1 VNAIAAGIAPIIG
14 GLTADFFL
22 NRDLSLILHWSTPD
36 SDVVLPALSLQH
48 WDFFFVIATIVGAYS
63 IHRLALVREVGEV
76 SERVVLGELL
86 VDAKRTVRNLSTVA
100 GLRSLTE
107 FPFDALRRSI
117 RRRRRQQKRR
127 QRKAGSKAKK
137 PPVSP
142 EG

>member
-1 VNAIAAGIAPIIG
+1 
-14 GLTADFFL
+14 
-22 NRDLSLILHWSTPD
+22 
-36 SDVVLPALSLQH
+36 
-48 WDFFFVIATIVGAYS
+48 
-63 IHRLALVREVGEV
+63 LVREVGEV